1 MEKASATAQRQ
12 AGPQHGRSLRVCLA
26 NPHGLALGNR
36 RPLQKYQPAA
46 PAQLQLS
53 PSPALL
59 PINSFSLAASS
70 KRSSCTRS
78 MNRVWPSHAHAPGSG
93 EVLEH
98 HKEKLCTFRAIRVQ
112 PMLLPVS
119 SRPSP
124 GTPTCGASGSPFPH
138 YNRTGDV
145 LLGKRELLT
154 PPLEHPSL
162 FVASHRCN
170 STATAP
176 GSTPG
181 EGGSWRDQPAPV
193 ARIFCPMQGGQ
204 QTRDKANSKSHH
216 KNLPTSG
223 NRVGVSQEG
232 QGKLG
237 LCLAHG
243 TPECHPG
250 SPPTNRHYGGAATA
264 LNNIYTVVTKSS

>member
-1 MEKASATAQRQ
+1 M
-12 AGPQHGRSLRVCLA
+12 L
-26 NPHGLALGNR
+26 LALER
-36 RPLQKYQPAA
+36 CWSTTKKSSAPSEPSVCSRCCSLSPQD
-46 PAQLQLS
+46 PAQGHR
-53 PSPALL
+53 PAV
-59 PINSFSLAASS
+59 P
-70 KRSSCTRS
+70 
-78 MNRVWPSHAHAPGSG
+78 
-93 EVLEH
+93 
-98 HKEKLCTFRAIRVQ
+98 RVQ
-112 PMLLPVS
+112 LP
-119 SRPSP
+119 
-124 GTPTCGASGSPFPH
+124 PFPH

-154 PPLEHPSL
+154 PPLERPSL
-162 FVASHRCN
+162 FVASHHCN

-204 QTRDKANSKSHH
+204 QTRDKANSKSDH

-250 SPPTNRHYGGAATA
+250 SPPRNRHYGGAATA